1 MILAP
6 FSDHDLSSFDYLPLV
21 LPPSPPRHAADASVA
36 QLESALRSRLPRAPH
51 AALRSAIDALVAD
64 SRIYE
69 TDTNVYRA
77 LAGSD

>member
-1 MILAP
+1 MDYYFTCLLFNS
-6 FSDHDLSSFDYLPLV
+6 FSSAVFATWFA
-21 LPPSPPRHAADASVA
+21 HADDASLA
-36 QLESALRSRLPRAPH
+36 QLESALRARLPRVPR

-77 LAGSD
+77 LAGGE